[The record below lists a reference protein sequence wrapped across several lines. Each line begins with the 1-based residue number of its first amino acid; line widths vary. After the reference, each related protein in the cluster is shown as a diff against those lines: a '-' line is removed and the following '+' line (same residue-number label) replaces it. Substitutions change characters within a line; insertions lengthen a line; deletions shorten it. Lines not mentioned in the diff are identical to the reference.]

1 MPKRNYLLTLITAV
15 MILSF
20 TFTSAGALPPAGEG
34 IGTDIVWTD
43 PEPYYP
49 VEETI
54 FDKTPEFRFSQYN
67 GVTKYR
73 IKVRNYEDQSIE
85 YYTYKGTATCDS
97 ECRMTPDIPL
107 AGGVITYGTESKGYY
122 EWTVEAKLAPGV
134 WSGIQAY
141 VPFGLGTTG
150 FNSQF
155 TSDKKN
161 WQDINGAWTLT
172 PAGYLKNTGIPAEY
186 TSTLYK
192 KRIYDN
198 FTYTVRMKLKTA
210 TDYAPSDP
218 NRHFG
223 GIVIDGN
230 DGPNTDPSHP
240 SELKVWSTGVNIL
253 YRNNKDV
260 AVFLYKYGALLPSSK
275 GWMPCSAVIT
285 DGWNTI
291 KAVVTGQQLEVYIN
305 KTLCKTVT
313 DPLLEDAGYVGFVNR
328 RYSTQNETMLVDWA
342 KLEVDTP

>member
-1 MPKRNYLLTLITAV
+1 MHMPKIIFTLITVV
-15 MILSF
+15 MILSS
-20 TFTSAGALPPAGEG
+20 TFTSAGANPPAGEG

-73 IKVRNYEDQSIE
+73 IKVRNYEDQDIE
-85 YYTYKGTATCDS
+85 YYTYKGTATCNT

-107 AGGVITYGTESKGYY
+107 SGGVITYGTESKGYY

-161 WQDINGAWTLT
+161 WQDINGEWTLT
-172 PAGYLKNTGIPAEY
+172 SAGYLKDTGIPGQY
-186 TSTLYK
+186 TSTLFK

-198 FTYTVRMKLKTA
+198 FTYQVRMKLK
-210 TDYAPSDP
+210 SDDP
-218 NRHFG
+218 DKHFG
-223 GIVIDGN
+223 GLIISGYPDPVDPAQGN
-230 DGPNTDPSHP
+230 TWYNGFY
-240 SELKVWSTGVNIL
+240 VV
-253 YRNNKDV
+253 
-260 AVFLYKYGALLPSSK
+260 YKNAQKAGIFI
-275 GWMPCSAVIT
+275 WT
-285 DGWNTI
+285 DGTLIGGTGWQDCSFIKPNDWNTI
-291 KAVVTGQQLEVYIN
+291 KVVVTGLNMEVFIN
-305 KTLCKTVT
+305 GSSWQSLNSHSLDRINFIGLTQYR
-313 DPLLEDAGYVGFVNR
+313 G
-328 RYSTQNETMLVDWA
+328 STNAEKMSVDWA